1 METIEEMKNKVNN
14 NKKEIKKTLLYN
26 ILASCVYMVG
36 GIGLFFALKDASL
49 PVFNETGKFLVRL
62 AFIFIGA
69 SMTASSNSSAV
80 ESIVNLKRENRNLS
94 YEIEKQELLSKIA
107 ELEGRN
113 LTSQEISE
121 LTTAQVSTENNHE
134 LTNSKRSEAKIS
146 HEIIR

>member
-1 METIEEMKNKVNN
+1 MENIEEMKNKVNN

-49 PVFNETGKFLVRL
+49 PIFDETGKFIVRL
-62 AFIFIGA
+62 AFIFIGTA
-69 SMTASSNSSAV
+69 MTASSNSSAV

-121 LTTAQVSTENNHE
+121 LTTTQTLTENNYE
-134 LTNSKRSEAKIS
+134 LTNKRNSEVIAS

>member
-1 METIEEMKNKVNN
+1 MENIEEMKNKVNN

-26 ILASCVYMVG
+26 ILASCVYMAG

-49 PVFNETGKFLVRL
+49 PIFDETGKFIVRL
-62 AFIFIGA
+62 AFIFIGTA
-69 SMTASSNSSAV
+69 MTASSNSSAV

-121 LTTAQVSTENNHE
+121 LTTAQTLTENNYE
-134 LTNSKRSEAKIS
+134 LTNKRNSEVIAS